1 MPTIIDS
8 LLVSLGFKVESKD
21 LEGFAKKAEA
31 AKGMLLGIV
40 GAASAAAYGLER
52 MVKGTAERMGGI
64 QEFSEQMGLSAV
76 SVAALGR
83 VAMENGGSMEGM
95 EGGLRQMTIMAGQA
109 AQGVGRGAMV
119 FKRFHIA
126 VKDANGQVKTTE
138 QLLGDVADKMAKL
151 GSQPQKIALGSRLGF
166 DPATV
171 KLLSEGRAAFD
182 RKREEALKA
191 NPFKASDYEAALL
204 TKRGFKKA
212 SMAVEQLKNR
222 LAVGLMPTVNDLL
235 KKFTAWVKDEK
246 NIAKVKDAVNK
257 VVEAV
262 SLLAR
267 NLDKVLAVLAV
278 IYAHKYGMMIVGW
291 GVEIMKVA
299 GAFKTAAGT
308 AEMLKLGF
316 KAIQGVLTGGV
327 LVAIGLV
334 IEDLWTFHNGGESVT
349 GWMVNRFPYGVEVME
364 GALAVLSAAFVA
376 LTLSSG
382 PMGLITLG
390 IGGWI
395 IAAKNLQ
402 DNWRPVL
409 NWFKDSLAE
418 LEDRIVLMAKIV
430 TPAIWLLSKVMG
442 KTDAW
447 YGREQGPAYSP
458 NRTGYD
464 ENDFNARMAASNNR
478 PWGNFDREH
487 GVKPEDDNSF
497 YGREFASREVLS
509 TAPSLPAGWGMMS
522 LPNGGGMV
530 DNSSNIA
537 KVEIN
542 VLGSTDPRGT
552 AKEVDRK
559 LRETYERRDVSRVN
573 HRNRAPGVR

>member
-1 MPTIIDS
+1 MATIIDS
-8 LLVSLGFKVESKD
+8 LLVALGFKVETKD

-64 QEFSEQMGLSAV
+64 QQFSDQMGLSAV

-109 AQGVGRGAMV
+109 AQGVGRGAIV
-119 FKRFHIA
+119 FKRFGLS
-126 VKDANGQVKTTE
+126 VKDAGGHVKSTE

-151 GSQPQKIALGSRLGF
+151 SSQPQKIALGSRLGF
-166 DPATV
+166 DPETV
-171 KLLSEGRAAFD
+171 KLLSEGRAAFNQ
-182 RKREEALKA
+182 KREAALAA

-204 TKRGFKKA
+204 TERGFKKA

-222 LAVGLMPTVNDLL
+222 LAVGLMPTVNYLL

-257 VVEAV
+257 VVDVV

-267 NLDKVLAVLAV
+267 NLDKVLALFA
-278 IYAHKYGMMIVGW
+278 IFYAHKYGTMILGW
-291 GVEIMKVA
+291 GKSITEVA
-299 GAFKTAAGT
+299 KGFKTAAGT

-316 KAIQGVLTGGV
+316 TAIKGVLEGGV
-327 LVAIGLV
+327 LAAIGLV
-334 IEDLWTFHNGGESVT
+334 IEDLWTFHKGGISVT
-349 GWMVNRFPYGVEVME
+349 GWMENRFPYAVEVME
-364 GALAVLSAAFVA
+364 GALATLSAAFVA

-395 IAAKNLQ
+395 IAAKNLL
-402 DNWRPVL
+402 DNWEPVL
-409 NWFKDSLAE
+409 NWFKDSLDK

-430 TPAIWLLSKVMG
+430 TPGLWLLSKVTG
-442 KTDAW
+442 NTDKW
-447 YGREQGPAYSP
+447 YGKESWEKALDSDRAKEEQLRKA
-458 NRTGYD
+458 
-464 ENDFNARMAASNNR
+464 FNQRQN
-478 PWGNFDREH
+478 PWGEFDREH
-487 GVKPEDDNSF
+487 GVKLEDNNSF

-522 LPNGGGMV
+522 LPGGGVIDQSSSIGKV
-530 DNSSNIA
+530 DINI
-537 KVEIN
+537 
-542 VLGSTDPRGT
+542 LGSPDHAAT
-552 AKEVDRK
+552 AKAVDRE
-559 LRETYERRDVSRVN
+559 LRNAHSQRDVSRTN
-573 HRNRAPGVR
+573 ARNRQHP

>member
-1 MPTIIDS
+1 MATIIDS
-8 LLVSLGFKVESKD
+8 LLVSLGWKIETKD

-151 GSQPQKIALGSRLGF
+151 SSQPQKIALGSRLGF

-171 KLLSEGRAAFD
+171 KLLSEGRAAFNQ
-182 RKREEALKA
+182 KREAALAA

-204 TKRGFKKA
+204 TERGFKKA
-212 SMAVEQLKNR
+212 SMAVEQLKSR

-246 NIAKVKDAVNK
+246 NIAKVKDAVGK
-257 VVEAV
+257 VVEMV

-267 NLDKVLAVLAV
+267 NLDKVLALFA
-278 IYAHKYGMMIVGW
+278 IFYAHKYGTMILGW
-291 GVEIMKVA
+291 GKSITEVA
-299 GAFKTAAGT
+299 KGFKTAAGT

-316 KAIQGVLTGGV
+316 TAIKGVLEGGV
-327 LVAIGLV
+327 LAAIGLV
-334 IEDLWTFHNGGESVT
+334 IEDLWTFHKGGISVT
-349 GWMVNRFPYGVEVME
+349 GWMENRFPYAVEVME
-364 GALAVLSAAFVA
+364 GALAALSGAFAALA
-376 LTLSSG
+376 LGSG
-382 PMGLITLG
+382 PIGVIVFGLGLMA
-390 IGGWI
+390 IG
-395 IAAKNLQ
+395 AKNFY

-409 NWFKDSLAE
+409 NWFKDSLDEA
-418 LEDRIVLMAKIV
+418 EDRVVMFTKMLNPPLWV
-430 TPAIWLLSKVMG
+430 LSKILG

-447 YGREQGPAYSP
+447 YGAEKGPRYSP
-458 NRTGYD
+458 ERTGFT
-464 ENDFNARMAASNNR
+464 EADFNERVAGFGRRNSNQGIGVLATQPALPTGWRM
-478 PWGNFDREH
+478 D
-487 GVKPEDDNSF
+487 
-497 YGREFASREVLS
+497 
-509 TAPSLPAGWGMMS
+509 
-522 LPNGGGMV
+522 LPNGGGVV
-530 DNSSNIA
+530 DNSSSIGKVDINI
-537 KVEIN
+537 
-542 VLGSTDPRGT
+542 LGSPDHAAT
-552 AKEVDRK
+552 AKAVDRE
-559 LRETYERRDVSRVN
+559 LRNAHPQRDVSRTN
-573 HRNRAPGVR
+573 ARNRQHP